1 MCGGRGRLVSRGLK
15 AAVMSQEGI
24 EKSLAGRV
32 QTAKALR
39 SPARVGGQVGWGTW

>member
-1 MCGGRGRLVSRGLK
+1 MWGGQGRLVSRGLE
-15 AAVMSQEGI
+15 AAVVSQEGI

-39 SPARVGGQVGWGTW
+39 SPASVGGQVGWRTR